1 MHWNIKDTPLKETT
15 AHLIECLGVD
25 AIDGAAVTIV
35 LIRMISRPRSV
46 LLVRVTPQEPKA
58 SENSTTHS
66 FGRAVRHDH
75 IRGQLQQRQQHFF
88 DEKHSH

>member
-66 FGRAVRHDH
+66 FGRGSLEEEYAKVTSNKPFA
-75 IRGQLQQRQQHFF
+75 IN
-88 DEKHSH
+88 E